1 MSNKQIYNPIIPV
14 DQIFYNT
21 RNREVIQWKN
31 LKELD
36 LDYRAMAIFSV
47 FGFMLDDDTF
57 YNDIKVCKPS
67 TDYQINENNQIISQQ
82 KTWNWHYSPKER
94 SFNGIVDEFSH
105 LLNDLIKKKINDKS
119 ILLPLSG
126 GLDSRTLFVP
136 VKTNSNL
143 TLSSYE
149 FEGGFSE
156 TETAEEISQQFSSP
170 LFIQKIQR
178 GYLWNK
184 IDELYEFNHCFTD
197 FTHPRQA
204 AVLNNWKGLGNTV
217 LLGHWG
223 DVLFDK
229 QADSEAISYNEQMI
243 QLKKKIIKPGGIELA
258 NDLWKNWGLM
268 GTFES
273 YLDNRLDKLYKKIK
287 IDCPSAR
294 IRAFKSL
301 YWAPRWT
308 SINLSMFKTL
318 GELVIPY
325 YDDEMCKF
333 ICTVPERYLVG
344 RKIQIEYIKK
354 NCPEVARLPW
364 QKYYPLNLY
373 QYQRFNHSHYYII
386 RAVRK
391 AKRILQQYFSKS
403 PDLITRNWELQ
414 FLGEQNFTKLKK
426 ILLKRNKFNK
436 LIPQTIIRKYLE
448 KFQADPVQY
457 AHPLSMLLTL
467 AVFLDKHYSE

>member
-1 MSNKQIYNPIIPV
+1 MKSKQIYSPIIPINQV
-14 DQIFYNT
+14 FYNQERT
-21 RNREVIQWKN
+21 EIVNWNNN
-31 LKELD
+31 LRGLELD
-36 LDYRAMAIFSV
+36 GKALTV
-47 FGFMLDDDTF
+47 FCALGFMLDDQTF
-57 YNDIKVCKPS
+57 YKNIKTCRPATKYKLNNNTILSSEQYWKWNYNPIDRKFSDIL
-67 TDYQINENNQIISQQ
+67 
-82 KTWNWHYSPKER
+82 
-94 SFNGIVDEFSH
+94 DEFTI
-105 LLNDLIKKKINDKS
+105 LLENIIKSKTKNKS
-119 ILLPLSG
+119 ILLPISG

-136 VKTNSNL
+136 VKERKDL

-149 FEGGFSE
+149 FENGFHESD
-156 TETAEEISQQFSSP
+156 TSIKLSNQYKIP
-170 LFIQKIQR
+170 LYVKTIPK

-184 IDELYEFNHCFTD
+184 LDQIHKLNNCFTD
-197 FTHPRQA
+197 FTHPRQVA
-204 AVLNNWKGLGNTV
+204 AINDWIGLGDSV

-229 QADSEAISYNEQMI
+229 QADSKNISYNEQVI

-403 PDLITRNWELQ
+403 PDLIIRNWELQ
-414 FLGEQNFTKLKK
+414 FLGEQNFIELKK
-426 ILLKRNKFNK
+426 NLLERNKFNK
-436 LIPQTIIRKYLE
+436 LIPQTIIRKYLD
-448 KFQADPVQY
+448 KFQTDPVQY

-467 AVFLDKHYSE
+467 AVFSDKHYSE

>member
-1 MSNKQIYNPIIPV
+1 MKITLPIIPIN
-14 DQIFYNT
+14 QLFYNLASKK
-21 RNREVIQWKN
+21 VISWPSYHN
-31 LKELD
+31 GT
-36 LDYRAMAIFSV
+36 LDYKSIATFCAL
-47 FGFMLDDDTF
+47 GFMLDDDT
-57 YNDIKVCKPS
+57 YYDDIKVCKPS
-67 TDYQINENNQIISQQ
+67 TEYQINENNQIISQQ

-94 SFNGIVDEFSH
+94 SFNKIVDEFSH
-105 LLNDLIKKKINDKS
+105 LLNDLIRKKINDKS
-119 ILLPLSG
+119 ILLPLSS

-136 VKTNSNL
+136 IKTKSNL

-156 TETAEEISQQFSSP
+156 TETAKKLSQQFSIP
-170 LFIQKIQR
+170 LFIQKIQS

-197 FTHPRQA
+197 FIHPRQVA
-204 AVLNNWKGLGNTV
+204 AINNWEGLGEV
-217 LLGHWG
+217 ILLGHWG

-229 QADSEAISYNEQMI
+229 QADSKNISYNEQVI
-243 QLKKKIIKPGGIELA
+243 QLKKKIIKSGGIELA
-258 NDLWKNWGLM
+258 KDLWRYWGLE
-268 GTFES
+268 GSFES
-273 YLDNRLDKLYKKIK
+273 YITDRLDKLYCD
-287 IDCPSAR
+287 IDIDHPSAR
-294 IRAFKSL
+294 MRAFKSL

-308 SINLSMFKTL
+308 SINLSIFNKA
-318 GELVIPY
+318 GEIVLPY
-325 YDDEMCKF
+325 YSDEMCKF

-354 NCPEVARLPW
+354 NCPEVARVPW
-364 QKYYPLNLY
+364 QKFHPLNLY
-373 QYQRFNHSHYYII
+373 QYQRFNHPHYYII

-391 AKRILQQYFSKS
+391 AKRISQQYFSKS

-426 ILLKRNKFNK
+426 NLLGKNKFNK
-436 LIPQTIIRKYLE
+436 LIPQIIIRKYLD

-467 AVFLDKHYSE
+467 AVFSDKHYPE

>member
-1 MSNKQIYNPIIPV
+1 MEVLYNPIIPQN
-14 DQIFYNT
+14 QIFYDINS
-21 RNREVIQWKN
+21 NKIVQWDKVQFDD
-31 LKELD
+31 LD
-36 LDYRAMAIFSV
+36 LKAIASFCAL
-47 FGFMLDDDTF
+47 GFMLDDDT
-57 YNDIKVCKPS
+57 YYDAIKVCKPS
-67 TDYQINENNQIISQQ
+67 TEYQINENNQISSQQ

-94 SFNGIVDEFSH
+94 SFNEIVDEFSH

-119 ILLPLSG
+119 ILLPLSS

-136 VKTNSNL
+136 VKTKSNL

-156 TETAEEISQQFSSP
+156 TETAKKLSQQFSIP
-170 LFIQKIQR
+170 LFTQKIQR

-184 IDELYEFNHCFTD
+184 IDELYELNHCFTD
-197 FTHPRQA
+197 FIHPRQVNA
-204 AVLNNWKGLGNTV
+204 IWQWKGLGDII

-229 QADSEAISYNEQMI
+229 QADSDATSYDEQVI

-258 NDLWKNWGLM
+258 TDLWKYWGLE
-268 GTFES
+268 GSFES
-273 YLDNRLDKLYKKIK
+273 YITDRLDKLYGD
-287 IDCPSAR
+287 IDIDHPSAR
-294 IRAFKSL
+294 MRAFKSL

-308 SINLSMFKTL
+308 SINLSIFNKA
-318 GELVIPY
+318 GEIILPY
-325 YDDEMCKF
+325 YSDEMCKF

-354 NCPEVARLPW
+354 NCPEAARLPW

-373 QYQRFNHSHYYII
+373 QYHRFNQPQYYFV
-386 RAVRK
+386 RAIK
-391 AKRILQQYFSKS
+391 KTNRIFQKFLSKS

-414 FLGEQNFTKLKK
+414 FLGDQNIIQLKK
-426 ILLKRNKFNK
+426 NLLEKNKFNK
-436 LIPQTIIRKYLE
+436 LIPQTIIRKYLD
-448 KFQADPVQY
+448 KFQTDPVQY

-467 AVFLDKHYSE
+467 AVFSDKHYSE